1 MIDYTI
7 KQYKSDNPGDDRSYE
22 DIISNK
28 KLLAHFKKAVT
39 FAKTELA
46 GHGINNSEM
55 NIDAVSEDGWQHSLS
70 RAKFENTV
78 FNHREVI
85 NGEQQNQTFTDKML
99 APIHRAFAKT
109 NDIRREDIT
118 EVVLVGGSTRI
129 PKVQNII
136 REFFGE

>member
-1 MIDYTI
+1 M
-7 KQYKSDNPGDDRSYE
+7 
-22 DIISNK
+22 
-28 KLLAHFKKAVT
+28 AHFKKAVT

-78 FNHREVI
+78 FN
-85 NGEQQNQTFTDKML
+85 QTFIDKML
-99 APIHRAFAKT
+99 APIDGAFAKCSI
-109 NDIRREDIT
+109 NKNDIT

-129 PKVQNII
+129 PKVQEII
-136 REFFGE
+136 RDYFGE